1 MPCWQT
7 QIVEPLLVIVTGAPG
22 SGKSVLSRELGKALG
37 IPVLSKD
44 FIKETLMDTLP
55 VEDRKTSSDLGQ
67 ATFALLDAIGRR
79 LLDADVS
86 VVLEAPFTRRHA
98 GPALVALTNRARA
111 VLIQCVVPAALATSR
126 YRLRYLSGDRHPGHF
141 DGAVVDDLEQRIT
154 EGDYDPPA
162 LDIPQLRVDTSE
174 GFRPSMPGIVEWI
187 REQGHRKRAGPL
199 R

>member
-1 MPCWQT
+1 
-7 QIVEPLLVIVTGAPG
+7 VEPLLVVVTGAPG

-55 VEDRKTSSDLGQ
+55 VEDQKTSSDLGR
-67 ATFALLDAIGRR
+67 ATFALLDAISRL
-79 LLDADVS
+79 LLDAEVS

-98 GPALVALTNRARA
+98 GPALASLSKHARA

-126 YRLRYLSGDRHPGHF
+126 YRIRFLSGDRHPGHL
-141 DGAVVDDLEQRIT
+141 DAAVVDDLEQRIT
-154 EGDYDPPA
+154 EGEYDPPA
-162 LDIPQLRVDTSE
+162 LDIPQLQVDTSE
-174 GFRPSMPGIVEWI
+174 GFRPSLPEIVEWI
-187 REQGHRKRAGPL
+187 RKQADTKRAGPL